1 MDRLRLRRRLRRL
14 LAVGAILAALAYL
27 GTMANR
33 ARLSWLANR
42 AEAELE
48 DGWAGAEGLNASNA
62 GRHAEQFRRQGRMAE
77 AEQWAKYMESF
88 RQRESLHRRKSQ
100 ELLSRW
106 W

>member
-1 MDRLRLRRRLRRL
+1 
-14 LAVGAILAALAYL
+14 
-27 GTMANR
+27 MANR
-33 ARLSWLANR
+33 ARLSWAAYH

-48 DGWAGAEGLNASNA
+48 DGWAGAEALNASAA

-77 AEQWAKYMESF
+77 GEQWDKYMESF
-88 RQRESLHRRKSQ
+88 RQRESHHRRKSQ

>member
-1 MDRLRLRRRLRRL
+1 MDRLRLKRRLRWI
-14 LAVGAILAALAYL
+14 LAAGGILAALAYL
-27 GTMANR
+27 GTMASR
-33 ARLSWLANR
+33 ARLSWAAYR

-48 DGWAGAEGLNASNA
+48 DGRAGAEALNASAA
-62 GRHAEQFRRQGRMAE
+62 GRFAEQFRRQGRMAA

-88 RQRESLHRRKSQ
+88 RQRELQHRRKSQ